1 MGLFRQAAINAQK
14 QTVIGHHLIPVNRH
28 LTILVWLS
36 CVSFVWLTLWVL
48 TRQYEQT
55 RAIQGVTQ
63 YAQGEFPIVSP
74 YQGIISDIHITP
86 NQNVVQGQALFTI
99 NMLPSSGFTTA
110 DIELQQAQY
119 TSLQARLLSQ
129 QANIDSR
136 FNAQKQY
143 LEQSTEN
150 TQRVIK
156 NLREQLLLLTADYL
170 AQQTQ
175 HQRMQSLFNKRM
187 VSSHQIEQ
195 HHIALRSIKSRRL
208 DVEQTLIERESQLAL
223 FKQQVVNLVA
233 DKDEQLANVAA
244 HLLQNLTKLQA
255 LKFQTSAVITAPKD
269 GIITRLLLNEGET
282 IFHHEPL
289 GLLVP
294 ERGELVGRLV
304 IPSTM
309 SADIDTHQSVHL
321 QMSSY
326 PHTFY
331 GQLTTTI
338 KSIDTPSFQTHSTGL
353 HALVAIPNEWRATKR
368 KQVITLTSGMNFT
381 ALVVIEQYP
390 LWQKIWLKLTQ
401 SFSQKDYLVEKTHV

>member
-1 MGLFRQAAINAQK
+1 MDLFRQAAINAQK

-36 CVSFVWLTLWVL
+36 CVSFVWLTSWVL

-187 VSSHQIEQ
+187 VSSHQI
-195 HHIALRSIKSRRL
+195 
-208 DVEQTLIERESQLAL
+208 
-223 FKQQVVNLVA
+223 
-233 DKDEQLANVAA
+233 
-244 HLLQNLTKLQA
+244 
-255 LKFQTSAVITAPKD
+255 
-269 GIITRLLLNEGET
+269 
-282 IFHHEPL
+282 
-289 GLLVP
+289 
-294 ERGELVGRLV
+294 
-304 IPSTM
+304 
-309 SADIDTHQSVHL
+309 
-321 QMSSY
+321 
-326 PHTFY
+326 
-331 GQLTTTI
+331 
-338 KSIDTPSFQTHSTGL
+338 
-353 HALVAIPNEWRATKR
+353 
-368 KQVITLTSGMNFT
+368 
-381 ALVVIEQYP
+381 
-390 LWQKIWLKLTQ
+390 
-401 SFSQKDYLVEKTHV
+401 